1 MAKKAGLL
9 RAALVIGGTA
19 VAAILSK
26 KENRDRVLEE
36 YNKAKEN
43 PEAYKQQVVNKAQDM
58 TQVAK
63 DEVAKV
69 KEDPQAYKSNLV
81 GTVKE
86 KVSKEDATNEQV
98 SNFDDEGGANNIH
111 VVTDPN
117 NLTENN
123 PNAVKK

>member
-98 SNFDDEGGANNIH
+98 SNFDDEGGASNIH